1 MGMYRAWSHGL
12 EKENCWT
19 KIGNRSINKPP
30 RCNGIH
36 PSQLEIL
43 ISTMLPSLAQHK
55 ISFYEEGASLK
66 LEGVEEN
73 VFGGEEKR
81 EQSSPILF
89 V

>member
-1 MGMYRAWSHGL
+1 
-12 EKENCWT
+12 
-19 KIGNRSINKPP
+19 
-30 RCNGIH
+30 
-36 PSQLEIL
+36 
-43 ISTMLPSLAQHK
+43 MLPSLAQHK

-89 V
+89 VWVCLLIAFLWVGHCKYICIS